1 MKAKVYFTKEITPE
15 KVVEMYQALGPEK
28 KEIRTSFVRNSGVPW
43 WKKYMERL

>member
-15 KVVEMYQALGPEK
+15 KVVEM
-28 KEIRTSFVRNSGVPW
+28 EIRTSFVRNSGVPW

>member
-15 KVVEMYQALGPEK
+15 KVVEMYQALGVELQ
-28 KEIRTSFVRNSGVPW
+28 IRTSFVRNSGVPW